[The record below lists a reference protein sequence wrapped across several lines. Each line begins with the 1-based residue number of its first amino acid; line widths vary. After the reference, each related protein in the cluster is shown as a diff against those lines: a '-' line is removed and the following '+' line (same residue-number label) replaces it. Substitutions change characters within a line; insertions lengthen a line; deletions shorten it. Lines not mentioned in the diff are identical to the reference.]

1 VAQSQE
7 LEIAGAASR
16 LDVTVEADEEARKQA
31 QLERQVR
38 HDDDDDDDL
47 SCAATVPPPSLL
59 LPLGCRSVG
68 SVCYRWMW
76 LDGDRCRLM
85 LGYRESRAS

>member
-1 VAQSQE
+1 MAHIQE

-16 LDVTVEADEEARKQA
+16 LDVAVEADEEARKQA

-38 HDDDDDDDL
+38 HDDDDDDDDL
-47 SCAATVPPPSLL
+47 SRCYGCTVPPPSLL

-68 SVCYRWMW
+68 LSVMDEC
-76 LDGDRCRLM
+76 D
-85 LGYRESRAS
+85 